1 MRVSKFSNFEASILR
16 GTFQAVVMTIK
27 INKTVKIILIYFSI
41 SGGALLIIN
50 LGFGSRP
57 NLDKL
62 VKLLIVN
69 GLA

>member
-27 INKTVKIILIYFSI
+27 INKTVKIILIYFFI